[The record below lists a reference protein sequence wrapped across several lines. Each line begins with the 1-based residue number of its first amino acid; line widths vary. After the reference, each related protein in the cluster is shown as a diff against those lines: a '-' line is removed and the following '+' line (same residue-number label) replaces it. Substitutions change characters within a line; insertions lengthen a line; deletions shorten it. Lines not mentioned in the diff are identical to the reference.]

1 MFITITGLN
10 HYYGKK
16 PFKVGKLVIIRKE
29 PDNGYD
35 SEAIRVEL
43 PHIDT
48 IGYVANST
56 NTVFDG
62 TMSAGRIYDKIDE
75 YAYAEVLF
83 ITHSSIIAI
92 VVPPEKVENQEQS
105 KTDETIIKQGNAVS
119 TASET
124 KINDIKTPIGFKG

>member
-1 MFITITGLN
+1 MFITITGLH

-16 PFKVGKLVIIRKE
+16 PFKVGKLVIIQKE

-35 SEAIRVEL
+35 DEAIRVTL

-48 IGYVANST
+48 IGYVANSA
-56 NTVFDG
+56 NTVYDG

-83 ITHSSIIAI
+83 ITHSSVIAV
-92 VVPPEKVENQEQS
+92 VVPHEKVENQEQT
-105 KTDETIIKQGNAVS
+105 KTDEILNQKADAHTNAPDKK
-119 TASET
+119 T
-124 KINDIKTPIGFKG
+124 NDIKFPIGFMG